1 MLEKKIPLRKCVI
14 TQERLPK
21 KELIRVLRTPSMEV
35 VIDLTG
41 RANGRGAY
49 LKKDVLVIE
58 KARKNKIL
66 DKQLEVSVP
75 DEIYD
80 KLIEIVKNG
89 K

>member
-49 LKKDVLVIE
+49 LKKDILVIE
-58 KARKNKIL
+58 KARKNKVL